1 MRAVAALAVALVTS
15 GSVAVGALF
24 AACSSSPGTAPLDHP
39 DASVEAAVEAAT
51 ADVAPAE
58 AAALDA
64 PVAEAAAVDG
74 GAGVAFCDQTYGELR
89 VAFEG
94 CCNSGDTMT
103 SQYKFIDA
111 IYVALTQDCEA
122 RLSSAITKGRVTFD
136 PTAAAA
142 CVASFQQIIAAGV
155 CWGNIDTN
163 QPSPPE
169 YGSSAC
175 TGVVTG
181 LQAAGMP
188 CAIDLECASGLTC
201 VGWTGSTDGT
211 CKTPGDAGQPCEQA
225 ADAGSAL
232 DLDYGFGSH
241 PSCAAGAYCVTPTC
255 QPEVGTGAA
264 CTEDAECMTG
274 MTCHL
279 GHCAAAGPSDDGGTC
294 ATKVDCVQGLYCAA
308 GDGGATQGV
317 CLPRE
322 VAGGPCTTS
331 GDQCKGLCVSP
342 DGGMGGICT
351 ALCGS
356 G

>member
-1 MRAVAALAVALVTS
+1 MRALVLAVALGAST
-15 GSVAVGALF
+15 GAVAL
-24 AACSSSPGTAPLDHP
+24 AACNSEGTAPLPGP
-39 DASVEAAVEAAT
+39 DASFEAAT
-51 ADVAPAE
+51 EAGTIDVLPAE
-58 AAALDA
+58 SSPMDA
-64 PVAEAAAVDG
+64 PVAEAATVDG
-74 GAGVAFCDQTYGELR
+74 GAGVAFCDQTYGALR

-94 CCNSGDTMT
+94 CCTSGDTT
-103 SQYKFIDA
+103 TNQYKFIDA

-122 RLSSAITKGRVTFD
+122 RLSSAIAKGRVTFD
-136 PTAAAA
+136 PTAAKT

-155 CWGNIDTN
+155 CWGNIETN
-163 QPSPPE
+163 QPGPAE

-181 LQAAGMP
+181 LQAAAKP
-188 CAIDLECASGLTC
+188 CAIDLECVSGLTC

-211 CKTPGDAGQPCEQA
+211 CMIPGAAGKPCEQA
-225 ADAGSAL
+225 PDAGSAL

-255 QPEVGTGAA
+255 QAEVATGAA
-264 CTEDAECMTG
+264 CTEDDECTTG

-279 GHCAAAGPSDDGGTC
+279 GHCAAAGPSPEGGAC
-294 ATKVDCVQGLYCAA
+294 DTKVDCVQGLYCAL
-308 GDGGATQGV
+308 GDGGAVPGA

-322 VAGGPCTTS
+322 GQGGACTS
-331 GDQCKGLCVSP
+331 NGDQCKGLCTSP
-342 DGGMGGICT
+342 DGGAGGVCT